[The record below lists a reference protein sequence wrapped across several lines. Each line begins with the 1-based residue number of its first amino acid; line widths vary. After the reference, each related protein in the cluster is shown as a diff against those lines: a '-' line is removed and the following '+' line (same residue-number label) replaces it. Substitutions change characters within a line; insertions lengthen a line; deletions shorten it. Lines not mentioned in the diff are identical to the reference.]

1 MMIKTTFIEK
11 KIELSYDYVRCIE
24 IENKS
29 YFYRLIDSLNKVS
42 NGEILDELSLDEMK
56 QNNIILILDYLN
68 LSENFKRISNDIQK
82 LIKEK
87 MDEVDYDELNRR
99 YKKVINIW
107 KRVISK
113 IEIPIS
119 VGEDMDIDK
128 LIKMLNVRIN
138 FSDNLLNNLL
148 LLIDINREL
157 GNEKVLVFV
166 NLKQYLTKEELQELY
181 KYSIYNQQI
190 IMLIDSQSYGV
201 SNKNE
206 KKILID
212 DTLEEYML

>member
-11 KIELSYDYVRCIE
+11 KIELSHDYVRCIE

-42 NGEILDELSLDEMK
+42 NGEVLDELSLDEMK
-56 QNNIILILDYLN
+56 QNNMILILDYLN
-68 LSENFKRISNDIQK
+68 FSENFKKISNDIQK

-87 MDEVDYDELNRR
+87 IDEVDYDELNRR

-119 VGEDMDIDK
+119 VVEDMNIDR

-212 DTLEEYML
+212 DTLEEYVL